1 MLHCCNQLVF
11 RMKRLLLLLLL
22 FIPFVSTFSQETN
35 EKDPVSWNLN
45 LEMVDPILLPPLNLE
60 LIRQEDKINDLDKSL
75 PWRYGVTRQI
85 KLNLRTNGI
94 WSTLENGD
102 RVWRIAIK
110 SPEAINMSVNFID
123 FHLPVGAR
131 LHLYNGDR
139 TDISKTYSH
148 QNNRSSKVLGSWFVT
163 GDEIWVEYFEPSY
176 AVGVVELEIES
187 IIHGYRIGRISSW
200 VDGTRGLNDSGDC
213 NYDVNCFVGSDF
225 EAHKNLVKK
234 SVALLNLG
242 NGYLCSASLINNTF
256 LDKTPFLLTSNHC
269 LDNSDPAL
277 WSVRFNW
284 MSPNPI
290 CGSIENSA
298 DIQSNFTMSGAEF
311 RASNS
316 KSDFAL
322 VELYNSIPPSWDVAF
337 AGWDNSDALPEYQ
350 VGIHHPNGDI
360 MKICRDDD
368 GAVKEIANGTD
379 VWLIKGISA
388 GNGDGWEIGTTESGS
403 SGSPLFN
410 EDGRI
415 IGQLYAGQS
424 FCNGIENNNEYDIYG
439 RLGIS
444 WNDGN
449 TPETR
454 LNDWLDPIGTGQI
467 TIDVLQNAL
476 NIIDIEITDR
486 FDIFPNPASDY
497 IIVMNSLYPSLIYR
511 FYDVLGREILSGN
524 LSDSENRINVSGM
537 EEGIYFLHLI
547 DEDTQKNITKKI
559 IIHKR

>member
-1 MLHCCNQLVF
+1 MLHCCKQLVF
-11 RMKRLLLLLLL
+11 RMKKLLLLLLL
-22 FIPFVSTFSQETN
+22 CIAFVRVLSQETGEGN
-35 EKDPVSWNLN
+35 PISWDLN

-60 LIRQEDKINDLDKSL
+60 LIQEEDKINDLDKNI
-75 PWRYGVTRQI
+75 PWRYGITRPI
-85 KLNLRTNGI
+85 KLDLRTNGV

-102 RVWRIAIK
+102 RVWRVAIK
-110 SPEAINMSVNFID
+110 SPEAINMSVNFNG
-123 FHLPVGAR
+123 FRLPFGAR

-139 TDISKTYSH
+139 SDKSKTYSNL
-148 QNNRSSKVLGSWFVT
+148 NNRSSNVLGSWFVT
-163 GDEIWVEYFEPSY
+163 GDEIWVEYFEPSF
-176 AVGVVELEIES
+176 AVGDVELEIGS
-187 IIHGYRIGRISSW
+187 IIHGYRIGLINSW

-225 EAHKNLVKK
+225 EVHKNLVKK

-242 NGYLCSASLINNTF
+242 NGYLCSASLVNNTF
-256 LDKTPFLLTSNHC
+256 SDKTPFLLTANHC

-290 CGSIENSA
+290 CGSIESSV
-298 DIQSNFTMSGAEF
+298 DIQSNFTMSGAEY
-311 RASNS
+311 RASNG

-322 VELYNSIPPSWDVAF
+322 VELYNSIPSSWDVAF
-337 AGWDNSDALPEYQ
+337 AGWDNSDASPQYQ

-368 GAVKEIANGTD
+368 AAVKENANGTD
-379 VWLIKGISA
+379 VWLIKGVSA
-388 GNGDGWEIGTTESGS
+388 GNGNGWEIGTTESGS

-410 EDGRI
+410 EEGRI

-424 FCNGIENNNEYDIYG
+424 FCNGIENNNDYDIYG

-444 WNDGN
+444 WNEGN

-454 LNDWLDPIGTGQI
+454 LSDWLDPLGTGQI

-476 NIIDIEITDR
+476 SVSDIEITGR
-486 FDIFPNPASDY
+486 LDIFPNPASEY
-497 IIVMNSLYPSLIYR
+497 VMVMNTQYPNLVYR
-511 FYDVLGREILSGN
+511 FYDVLGRRIQSGN
-524 LSDSENRINVSGM
+524 LSNSENRINVSGM

-547 DEDTQKNITKKI
+547 DEDTQKDITKKI
-559 IIHKR
+559 IIDKL